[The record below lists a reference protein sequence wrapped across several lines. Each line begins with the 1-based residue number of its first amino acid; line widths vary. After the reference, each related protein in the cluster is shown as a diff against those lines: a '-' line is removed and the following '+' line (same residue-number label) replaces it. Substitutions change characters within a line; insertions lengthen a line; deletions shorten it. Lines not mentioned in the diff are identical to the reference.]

1 MAHRSWAFCILGK
14 GEGEGGNEI
23 VRLALLLLSSLVMA
37 VGDGV
42 CRVEY

>member
-14 GEGEGGNEI
+14 GKGGNEI